1 MTLELQRES
10 GTGLPSQLEDIIQ
23 TRIKSGVYSPG
34 SRLSSIRHLAGEF
47 GVSNNTVIEA
57 LKSLESKRMVRRIP
71 ARGIFVTDAAVD
83 SISMTNIV
91 FVFPERSL
99 SAELLYF
106 EDTWGIAIEVFR
118 GLLAGGQEHQA
129 RIHYV
134 HCDEHESLDRQL
146 CDIDAVGRP
155 DGAVFVGDQLSGLK
169 QYLADTGVSVVTI
182 GGLANLPGCLRLCND
197 VRGNMELL
205 ARHLNLAGFRS
216 FGMLR
221 VANSTEA
228 DRLKQDC
235 FVAAA
240 SRQGIMFS
248 SEWDIP
254 LQSNLAGDSYSELA
268 RAFDFHSKSKPEIF
282 FCERC
287 SFGSA
292 FFRLLHEHNIVI
304 GNDLGVCGYASIHG
318 YRNFHPAM
326 TFLALPH
333 YEMGVRAAAVI
344 SAVRAGDAF
353 PAGDMSITGR
363 LVEGESTRNG
373 AGSFLKP

>member
-57 LKSLESKRMVRRIP
+57 LKALESKRMVRRIP
-71 ARGIFVTDAAVD
+71 ARGIFVTDAAID

-99 SAELLYF
+99 SAELLHS
-106 EDTWGIAIEVFR
+106 EDTWGIAIEIFR
-118 GLLAGGQEHQA
+118 GLLAGGQEYQA

-146 CDIDAVGRP
+146 RNIDIAGRP

-169 QYLADTGVSVVTI
+169 QYLADAGVPVVTI

-197 VRGNMELL
+197 VRANMELL
-205 ARHLNLAGFRS
+205 AGHLSGAGFRS

-221 VANSTEA
+221 VVDGTED

-240 SRQGIMFS
+240 SRQGMVFN

-254 LQSNLAGDSYSELA
+254 LRPFPKGDSYLELTEL
-268 RAFDFHSKSKPEIF
+268 FDFSAKNKAEVF

-304 GNDLGVCGYASIHG
+304 GNELGVCGYASIHG

-326 TFLALPH
+326 SFLALPH
-333 YEMGVRAAAVI
+333 YEMGVRAAAII
-344 SAVRAGDAF
+344 SATRAGEIF
-353 PAGDMSITGR
+353 PTGDMSIAGR
-363 LVEGESTRNG
+363 LIVGGSTRNG
-373 AGSFLKP
+373 AGSIFKP